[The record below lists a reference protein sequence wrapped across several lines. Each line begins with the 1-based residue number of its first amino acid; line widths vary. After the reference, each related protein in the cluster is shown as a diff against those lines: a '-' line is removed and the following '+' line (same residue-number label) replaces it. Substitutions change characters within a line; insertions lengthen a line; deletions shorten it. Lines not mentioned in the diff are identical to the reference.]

1 MDSKMP
7 SEEPSQRISPYAMK
21 LMMQVVMWISSIIVF
36 GSTAELSS
44 NRGTC
49 NAACGYAV
57 ATGVISF
64 LHLSLLLVCNFLTE
78 INRLSRQ
85 TWFSHQFEAFNMYLL
100 VFWWI
105 PGVANIASVRSQTPG
120 TGQVFAFVAFYGSM
134 YGAFKAYHSYKEEE
148 YRLEQEHNEQE
159 RIAAEQEL
167 AFGPMQ
173 SEPVSVK

>member
-1 MDSKMP
+1 MDMKAPQERS
-7 SEEPSQRISPYAMK
+7 RISPYAMK
-21 LMMQVVMWISSIIVF
+21 LVVQVTMWMSSIIVF

-57 ATGVISF
+57 AVGVISF
-64 LHLSLLLVCNFLTE
+64 LHLTLLLLCNFLTE

-85 TWFSHQFEAFNMYLL
+85 TWFSHQFETFNMYLL
-100 VFWWI
+100 VFWWT

-120 TGQVFAFVAFYGSM
+120 PGQVFGFVAFFGSM
-134 YGAFKAYHSYKEEE
+134 YGSFKAYHSHKEEQ
-148 YRLEQEHNEQE
+148 YRLDMERKEAE

-167 AFGPMQ
+167 AFGPGAF
-173 SEPVSVK
+173 EGNDTGV